1 MFELIRRDNS
11 DGPARDAVRRL
22 DSAAECLH
30 TATLQLDVC
39 SPDLADRIT
48 RAFASVNALSEI
60 AKNELAQRQ
69 EGRH

>member
-1 MFELIRRDNS
+1 MFELIRGDNS

-39 SPDLADRIT
+39 SLNLAHRIT
-48 RAFASVNALSEI
+48 RAFALVNALSEI